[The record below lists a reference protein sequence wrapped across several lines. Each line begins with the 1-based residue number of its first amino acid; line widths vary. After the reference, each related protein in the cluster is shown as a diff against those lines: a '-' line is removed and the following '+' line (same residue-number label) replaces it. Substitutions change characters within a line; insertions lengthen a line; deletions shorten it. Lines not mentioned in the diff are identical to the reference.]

1 MRARAGRAER
11 GQAVTGRGSRE
22 EAAHQYAEVGWPV
35 FPARPGGKEPL
46 IPRAHSDRDPQA
58 GRCRGEC
65 GREGHGLYD
74 AATDHAQI
82 ERWWSRDPEANVA
95 IATGAP
101 GPDVVDVDVKG
112 DENGFAAWNRLKQAG
127 LVAEPQAIVTTPG
140 RGIHAYFAGSE
151 QGNGTL
157 RAHHIDFRGKGGYV
171 IAPPSDVDGRPYVVA
186 RHQAATA
193 SVDWQEIRRHL
204 DPQPQRHVARWQASA
219 DGMLDRLAG
228 WLSRRGPGDRNFA
241 TFYAAKQLAIA
252 GQLDGPAKERL
263 LDAALSAGLRGGERE
278 ARASIASGER
288 SAAREATSP
297 GRRPFDRAPERE
309 AG

>member
-1 MRARAGRAER
+1 M
-11 GQAVTGRGSRE
+11 TGRPSRA
-22 EAAHQYAEVGWPV
+22 EAAHKYADAGWPV

-46 IPRAHSDRDPQA
+46 IPSAHPDRDPQG

-74 AATDHAQI
+74 ATADHRQI
-82 ERWWSRDPEANVA
+82 ERWWSATPEANVA

-101 GPDVVDVDVKG
+101 GPDVVDVDRKG
-112 DENGFAAWNRLKQAG
+112 DESGFPAWNKLQRAG
-127 LVAEPQAIVTTPG
+127 LVADPQAVIATPG
-140 RGIHAYFAGSE
+140 RGLHAYFAGSE
-151 QGNGTL
+151 QGNGRL
-157 RAHHIDFRGKGGYV
+157 AAQHLDFRGKGGYV
-171 IAPPSDVDGRPYVVA
+171 IAPPSDVDGRPYVVVS
-186 RHQAATA
+186 HQAAAA
-193 SVDWQEIRRHL
+193 SVDWQKIRQHL
-204 DPQPQRHVARWQASA
+204 DPQPQRHTVRWQAST

-263 LDAALSAGLRGGERE
+263 LAAALSAGLRGGERE

-288 SAAREATSP
+288 SAAREATGP
-297 GRRPFDRAPERE
+297 ERRSFVAERE